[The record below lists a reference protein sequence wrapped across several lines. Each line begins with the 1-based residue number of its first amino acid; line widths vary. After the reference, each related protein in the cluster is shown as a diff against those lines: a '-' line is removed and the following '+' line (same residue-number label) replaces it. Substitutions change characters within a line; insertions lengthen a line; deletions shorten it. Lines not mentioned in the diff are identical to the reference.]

1 MKLGSLLINSM
12 ICLNYLKPN
21 IKTYICETKNYFDTT
36 ESEFKAQYI
45 NHKKSITHCIDEKA
59 TELSN
64 TFGT

>member
-1 MKLGSLLINSM
+1 M

-21 IKTYICETKNYFDTT
+21 IKTYICETKNYFGTT

-45 NHKKSITHCIDEKA
+45 NHKKSVTHCIDEKA